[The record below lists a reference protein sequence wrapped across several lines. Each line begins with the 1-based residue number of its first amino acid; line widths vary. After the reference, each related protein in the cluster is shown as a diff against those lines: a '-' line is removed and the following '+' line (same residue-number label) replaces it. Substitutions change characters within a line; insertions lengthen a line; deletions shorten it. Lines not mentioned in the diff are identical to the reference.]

1 MPFAEGNVTYEFLVA
16 RITSGLLFVILV
28 GKFFTSFQKWLSM
41 FSTGMNINLHLLKKE
56 AVDLDGKML
65 ESVSLTA

>member
-1 MPFAEGNVTYEFLVA
+1 MPFAEGNVTCEFLVA

-41 FSTGMNINLHLLKKE
+41 FSTGMNII
-56 AVDLDGKML
+56 
-65 ESVSLTA
+65 SVEEGGS